1 MARDSAHG
9 PNAVARAAHRTGGS
23 GGAVV
28 PSGKATVR
36 PYVQRRKE
44 ELGLTARETFV
55 PQVYDWG
62 GEAQMDWYEANANFA
77 GE

>member
-1 MARDSAHG
+1 M
-9 PNAVARAAHRTGGS
+9 
-23 GGAVV
+23 
-28 PSGKATVR
+28 R